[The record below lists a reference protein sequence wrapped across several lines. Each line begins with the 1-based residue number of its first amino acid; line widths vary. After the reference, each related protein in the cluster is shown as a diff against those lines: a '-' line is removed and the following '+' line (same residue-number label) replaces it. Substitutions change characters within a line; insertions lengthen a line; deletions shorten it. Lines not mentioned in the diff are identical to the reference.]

1 MARKVLTIFAHPD
14 DAEAF
19 AGGTLLIWSTKG
31 WQITLCIVTDGDK
44 GSHDPHESVDRIVQR
59 RRQEQEQ
66 AARRLGADLI
76 WLGYED
82 GMVFPTLDLRKDLIK
97 VIRQVRPHVVLTQD
111 PTVWF
116 LHQNYINH
124 PDHRAVGQATL
135 EACYPAVKKASIF
148 PDLVAAGYPPHLP
161 EELWLAATEQPNRWI
176 DIQPVLEQKIQL
188 MLCHAS
194 QFPPEATKLLVTR
207 LAREAG
213 QPAGLAAA
221 EGFRVVQLAERTITL
236 LGNQAPE

>member
-44 GSHDPHESVDRIVQR
+44 GSHDPHESVDRIVHR

-82 GMVFPTLDLRKDLIK
+82 GIVFPTLDLRKDLIK
-97 VIRQVRPHVVLTQD
+97 IIRQVRPHVVLTHD

-116 LHQNYINH
+116 LHENYINH

-161 EELWLAATEQPNRWI
+161 EELWLAGTEQPNRWI

-194 QFPPEATKLLVTR
+194 QFPPEATKLLFTR